1 MLTKGCRRV
10 EVGRQLVAKPFFCH
24 KVILLSWNPKSAFQP
39 GELLLQVEDPVV
51 IKIKVKQPSGGGSQ
65 VAVGGKINHQA
76 QRLVPRQ
83 AEVEMI
89 FISVFFAL
97 KNVVGLSREG

>member
-1 MLTKGCRRV
+1 MQ
-10 EVGRQLVAKPFFCH
+10 EGRSREATGSRTLFH
-24 KVILLSWNPKSAFQP
+24 KVILHSWNPKSAFQP

-89 FISVFFAL
+89 FMFAL
-97 KNVVGLSREG
+97 KKVAGISRKG